1 MDSLTRTQRLP
12 EVLLELTDTLG
23 PDFDAA
29 GLLFGLALVST
40 ELLDID
46 AAGVL
51 LLDEQGR
58 LIPVAATHNST
69 DHLEHLQAATDRGP
83 CRESIRDDRSVSCPD
98 LDHDHDHDR
107 ERWPDFARQ
116 ARDEGFRS
124 VHALPLSLHGYV
136 VGGLNL
142 FCCATGVLS
151 DADRHIAGLLATAAA
166 TGLLHRRTVHHLETA
181 NSQLQQA
188 LTSRIVIEQAKGF
201 LAARL
206 GTDPEVAFDLIWAHA
221 RRRRQPLTQVAQAV
235 TDSRID
241 IT

>member
-1 MDSLTRTQRLP
+1 MDFLTRAERLP
-12 EVLLELTDTLG
+12 EHLLELTDTLG

-29 GLLFGLALVST
+29 GLLYGLALAST

-51 LLDEQGR
+51 LLDEQGQ
-58 LIPVAATHNST
+58 LITVAATDNST
-69 DHLEHLQAATDRGP
+69 DHLEHLQAATHRGP
-83 CRESIRDDRSVSCPD
+83 CLESIRDGRGVSVLD
-98 LDHDHDHDR
+98 LDHDQ
-107 ERWPDFARQ
+107 ERWPEFARQ

-124 VHALPLSLHGYV
+124 VHALPLSLRGDV

-142 FCCATGVLS
+142 FRRATGALS
-151 DADRHIAGLLATAAA
+151 DADQRIAGLLAAAAA
-166 TGLLHRRTVHHLETA
+166 TGLLHRRAVHHLETV
-181 NSQLQQA
+181 NDQLQHA

-206 GTDPEVAFDLIWAHA
+206 GTDPEVAFNLIRSYA
-221 RRRRQPLTQVAQAV
+221 RRRSQPLTQVAQAV

-241 IT
+241 LT